1 MYQRGGGILMPGREK
16 NGGRHGPSISFG
28 DHEHGHVPN
37 EIDRKGHGDAAHDL
51 RIVAERVQDLRHSQS
66 EADTKR
72 AKQQYAQRS
81 RVRKIQYIQSSR
93 EEFSPYRILNFLCLQ
108 TEGIEVTA
116 EIDFIGQ
123 QNIMLDLE
131 NKALK
136 QWLESLSQEHLI
148 KRYQHEMFERE
159 IGSLRT
165 LFQQQ
170 QQHVP

>member
-1 MYQRGGGILMPGREK
+1 MYDNVLDGMRGGGGGGQLASWAGAPEFFPDSTSFRRPQGRPWGSRQMYQRGGGILMPGREK

-93 EEFSPYRILNFLCLQ
+93 EEFSPYRQ
-108 TEGIEVTA
+108 RG
-116 EIDFIGQ
+116 
-123 QNIMLDLE
+123 
-131 NKALK
+131 
-136 QWLESLSQEHLI
+136 
-148 KRYQHEMFERE
+148 
-159 IGSLRT
+159 
-165 LFQQQ
+165 
-170 QQHVP
+170 

>member
-1 MYQRGGGILMPGREK
+1 MYDNVLDGMRGGGQLASWAGAPEFFPDSTSFGRPQGRPWGSRQMYQQGGGILMPGREK

-51 RIVAERVQDLRHSQS
+51 RIVAERVEDLRHSQS

-93 EEFSPYRILNFLCLQ
+93 EEFSPYRQ
-108 TEGIEVTA
+108 RG
-116 EIDFIGQ
+116 
-123 QNIMLDLE
+123 
-131 NKALK
+131 
-136 QWLESLSQEHLI
+136 
-148 KRYQHEMFERE
+148 
-159 IGSLRT
+159 
-165 LFQQQ
+165 
-170 QQHVP
+170 